1 VTRGIPDPAQ
11 IEHTRR
17 RWRGAARV
25 ADAARLAMRGLL
37 RPLAGMGRFACG
49 APRGR
54 RLVIVQVDG
63 VSRRRLERAM
73 ADGYMPALAARL
85 ASGRHVLSSCR
96 SGAPAST
103 PAFQAGLFYGVS
115 PSVPGFVWFDRA
127 TRREV
132 RMDRPDD
139 AAAVERRLARTGRG
153 LLRGGTSYFS
163 IFSGGAAVP
172 HFCLSG
178 LAGDLELD
186 WYAEHLG
193 PWDVCAST
201 LAHSVTATRSALRV
215 AQEVAAGLVDG
226 LRWSIALGRVKHEP
240 RFLAHRVLIGAV
252 LRELAVQGILVD
264 LSRGIPVVFVD
275 FLSYDETAHRRGP
288 DADAALRC
296 LASIDAGLGVIFSA
310 ADAVPELGYEVHV
323 LSDHGHVPTLPFESL
338 AGATLPEFVTIADRG
353 EPLPR
358 GPRAPPSRGLLRGR
372 TGGARINGVA
382 VAEAGDL
389 AHVYFLDDRGPL
401 PLDGLRARHWRVLA
415 ALSASR
421 AVGLL
426 GVRGGARGFALV
438 RGEILDLADPSDVAR
453 LPHPDPALLA
463 AYLADLLALRESGD
477 IVVQGWRGEGREVV
491 AYAWEFGSHGGV
503 APEELEAFVAHPS
516 ACAFRFADALRPSE
530 LHAFFERIRAGAAT
544 RRGADDDPRARGEAS
559 LRTRGPEDG
568 GRGVPAP

>member
-1 VTRGIPDPAQ
+1 VARSIPGPEL

-37 RPLAGMGRFACG
+37 RPLAEQGRFGRCG
-49 APRGR
+49 GGR
-54 RLVIVQVDG
+54 RLVIVQIDG

-73 ADGYMPALAARL
+73 ADGYMPSLAARL
-85 ASGRHVLSSCR
+85 ACGRHVLSSCR

-103 PAFQAGLFYGVS
+103 PAFQAGLFYGVA
-115 PSVPGFVWFDRA
+115 PSVPGFVWFDRR
-127 TRREV
+127 TGREV

-139 AAAVERRLARTGRG
+139 ASAVERRLARAAPG

-163 IFSGGAAVP
+163 IFSGGAALP

-178 LAGDLELD
+178 LAGDLDLD

-193 PWDVCAST
+193 PWDAVASA
-201 LAHSVTATRSALRV
+201 LVHSVTAARSTVRIAG
-215 AQEVAAGLVDG
+215 EVAAGVVDG

-240 RFLAHRVLIGAV
+240 RFLAHRVLVGAV

-288 DADAALRC
+288 DADAAMRC
-296 LASIDAGLGVIFSA
+296 LASIDAAIGVIFA
-310 ADAVPELGYEVHV
+310 ATDALPELGYEVHV

-338 AGATLPEFVTIADRG
+338 AGATLPEFVALADRG

-358 GPRAPPSRGLLRGR
+358 GSTARPSRGLLGGR
-372 TGGARINGVA
+372 SLGTARADGVA

-389 AHVYFLDDRGPL
+389 AHVYFLDDSGPL
-401 PLDGLRARHWRVLA
+401 PLDALRARHWRVLA
-415 ALSASR
+415 ALSASKG
-421 AVGLL
+421 VGFLA
-426 GVRGGARGFALV
+426 VRGGARGFALV
-438 RGEILDLADPSDVAR
+438 RGEVLDLAEPDDVAR
-453 LPHPDPALLA
+453 LPHPDPALVA
-463 AYLADLLALRESGD
+463 AYLADLLAVRDSGD
-477 IVVQGWRGEGREVV
+477 IVVQGWRGEGREPV

-503 APEELEAFVAHPS
+503 APEELAAFVAHP
-516 ACAFRFADALRPSE
+516 AECAFRFEDVLRPSE
-530 LHAFFERIRAGAAT
+530 LHAFFEGV
-544 RRGADDDPRARGEAS
+544 RRGAARRERA
-559 LRTRGPEDG
+559 EDEE
-568 GRGVPAP
+568 GRGMPAP

>member
-1 VTRGIPDPAQ
+1 M
-11 IEHTRR
+11 
-17 RWRGAARV
+17 ARL

-37 RPLAGMGRFACG
+37 RPLADLGRFSSG
-49 APRGR
+49 RRRGR
-54 RLVIVQVDG
+54 RLVLVQVDG
-63 VSRRRLERAM
+63 VSRRRLESAM
-73 ADGYMPALAARL
+73 ADGWMPALAGRL
-85 ASGRHVLSSCR
+85 RSGRHVLASSR

-115 PSVPGFVWFDRA
+115 PSVPGFVWFDRN
-127 TRREV
+127 TRREI

-139 AAAVERRLARTGRG
+139 AASVERRLARCGRG

-163 IFSGGAAVP
+163 IFSGGAALP

-178 LAGDLELD
+178 LAGELELD

-193 PWDVCAST
+193 AWDALAST
-201 LAHSVTATRSALRV
+201 LAHSFTAARGALRV
-215 AQEVAAGLVDG
+215 VHEAGVGLLDG
-226 LRWSIALGRVKHEP
+226 LRWSIALGRLKHEP
-240 RFLAHRVLIGAV
+240 RFLAHRVLVGAI

-275 FLSYDETAHRRGP
+275 FLAYDETAHRRGP
-288 DADAALRC
+288 GAEAAQRC
-296 LASIDAGLGVIFSA
+296 LASIDAALAMIFAA

-338 AGATLPEFVTIADRG
+338 AGAPLPEFVALADRG

-358 GPRAPPSRGLLRGR
+358 VAPGRPNRGLLGAR
-372 TGGARINGVA
+372 TLGGARADGLA

-389 AHVYFLDDRGPL
+389 AHVYFLDDPGPL

-426 GVRGGARGFALV
+426 GVRGGQRGFALV
-438 RGEILDLADPSDVAR
+438 RGDILDLADPSDVAR

-463 AYLADLLALRESGD
+463 TYLADLLTLRESGD
-477 IVVQGWRGEGREVV
+477 IVVQGWRGEGRDIV

-503 APEELEAFVAHPS
+503 APEELECFVAHP
-516 ACAFRFADALRPSE
+516 AGCAFSFADAIRPSE
-530 LHAFFERIRAGAAT
+530 LHAWFERVRADGEEVPPVAV
-544 RRGADDDPRARGEAS
+544 REDVDRGAP
-559 LRTRGPEDG
+559 GP
-568 GRGVPAP
+568 